1 MIKPTIIKKNYPS
14 GFKAEIILRPG
25 FNRRFMG
32 IIVDFGS
39 SDDQPV
45 PGLAHF
51 LEHKLFAQESGD
63 LSLEFEKLGSDVNA
77 FTSFNE
83 TMYYAS
89 GVKNVAPTIDLLFDL
104 VGKPYFTDENVKKE
118 IPIIQQELAM
128 YQDEPDWPL
137 GDVLMRSVYG
147 DSNLAIDVAG
157 TKESIASV
165 DKKKLQKAYDDNYLA
180 GQMSFVACGD
190 FSDNQVKTIFRQV
203 GHLQETLIKPGRGLQ
218 AGKKVR
224 NKRQPKEPL
233 VLSGGSV
240 PLFAVCL
247 NLKNFKKVLDSQDLA
262 QILLEIMLESKLGSA
277 SAWYAKMRRGQLLN
291 QPLQIN
297 VTYTRQGNY
306 AVIMGMSPDAR
317 KVISAIKEELAPKAL
332 FAASKLPAMREFFTL
347 QKRVWLAQTVR
358 SLNNIAGLAVELAE
372 ESLDDEDLFEN
383 VAKMQALNFDEYC
396 KFCASLLDK
405 AGFYSALIEV
415 DDADEEKDENDEEED

>member
-25 FNRRFMG
+25 FNCRFMG

-147 DSNLAIDVAG
+147 DSNLAG
-157 TKESIASV
+157 R
-165 DKKKLQKAYDDNYLA
+165 
-180 GQMSFVACGD
+180 MSFVACGD

-203 GHLQETLIKPGRGLQ
+203 GHLQETLIKPGRGPQ

-224 NKRQPKEPL
+224 NKRQPKGPL

-306 AVIMGMSPDAR
+306 AVIRCPEGNFRHQRRTGPQGPVCCQQIACHAG
-317 KVISAIKEELAPKAL
+317 VLH
-332 FAASKLPAMREFFTL
+332 PA
-347 QKRVWLAQTVR
+347 K
-358 SLNNIAGLAVELAE
+358 AGLAGPDRSQPEQYRGLGSGIGRGE
-372 ESLDDEDLFEN
+372 P
-383 VAKMQALNFDEYC
+383 
-396 KFCASLLDK
+396 
-405 AGFYSALIEV
+405 
-415 DDADEEKDENDEEED
+415 